1 MDHWHLVRT
10 FFFNQSF
17 NHVVMKFP
25 VLALVLIFGAF
36 LSSQIAFADHHGN
49 VRIYKLNSK
58 DQFVK
63 QRWLKDRERPGCH
76 DLRRSRKAIR
86 FAQTGFAWCTVY
98 SGDDCQAGSEL
109 PALWG
114 GKNYRTA
121 DIDISQP
128 QVKLLQGSEWYLHPD
143 KNIRI
148 GSWRCEY
155 AE

>member
-1 MDHWHLVRT
+1 
-10 FFFNQSF
+10 
-17 NHVVMKFP
+17 MKFK
-25 VLALVLIFGAF
+25 VVVSSVFAISLVFSAITG
-36 LSSQIAFADHHGN
+36 ADHHGN

-63 QRWLKDRERPGCH
+63 QKWLKDREKPGCH
-76 DLRRSRKAIR
+76 DLRRTRKANR

-98 SGDDCQAGSEL
+98 SGDACEAGTEL
-109 PALWG
+109 PAMWG
-114 GKNYRTA
+114 GKKYRTA

-128 QVKLLQGSEWYLHPD
+128 QIKLIKGSEWYLNSEK

-155 AE
+155 EDGAENQG